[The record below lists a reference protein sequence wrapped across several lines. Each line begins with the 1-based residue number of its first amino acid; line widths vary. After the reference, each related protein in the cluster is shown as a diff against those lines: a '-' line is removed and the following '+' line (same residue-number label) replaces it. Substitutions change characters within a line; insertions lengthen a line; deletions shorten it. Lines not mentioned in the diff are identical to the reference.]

1 MRKMSKQAFLSEK
14 RVGVIFRTFAKKP
27 EQVEQR
33 VKMVQQAVERIL
45 AIQINGQPLI
55 RRIDVLVWADDR
67 YRDYINGQSAPAADC
82 GLTAPE
88 LKKMFWGD
96 KKVRISE
103 VKRGD
108 LFCGLLNHGLALQ
121 RQANIDYSFII
132 SPDAAGYI
140 TQRNIDKMIE
150 GICAG
155 AAVAGLAINELKESV
170 LEGRVANTFAIW
182 NNFALD
188 VVGNFDLTSAKPVDE
203 RTARYLRGW
212 DEKEGDKWYPIAG
225 VEEVVPLA
233 RLVDYYGQCI
243 AAVLPE
249 QSSENYQVP
258 DPAQEPELYERH
270 IKKMATKKV
279 RQAELL
285 SLAGYEL
292 SWLAKGVLKNF

>member
-27 EQVEQR
+27 EQVGQR
-33 VKMVQQAVERIL
+33 VKMVQQAVERIF
-45 AIQINGQPLI
+45 AIQINSQQLI
-55 RRIDVLVWADDR
+55 RRIDVLVWMDDR
-67 YRDYINGQSAPAADC
+67 YRDYVGGQSVSAADC

-88 LKKMFWGD
+88 LKKLFWGD

-103 VKRGD
+103 VRRGD
-108 LFCGLLNHGLALQ
+108 LFCGLLNYGLALQ

-155 AAVAGLAINELKESV
+155 AAVVGLAINELKESV

-258 DPAQEPELYERH
+258 DPVQEPELHERH